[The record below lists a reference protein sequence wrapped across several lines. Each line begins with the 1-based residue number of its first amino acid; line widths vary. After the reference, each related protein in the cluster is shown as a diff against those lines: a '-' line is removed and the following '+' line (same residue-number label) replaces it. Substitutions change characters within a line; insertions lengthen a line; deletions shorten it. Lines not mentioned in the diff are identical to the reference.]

1 MKKIK
6 CLFLGYNSKQ
16 TKLISFLN
24 NKKINVFQK
33 RNYKV
38 NSKIINKYDVCIC
51 YGYRKILNQSI
62 LKKLNRPIINLHISY
77 LPYNRGVY
85 PNLNS
90 FINNTPKGVSI
101 HEIDKG
107 LDTGKIIFQKKV
119 FFKITNKTNFKDTYK
134 ILRKEIEKLNI
145 KNYKS
150 LIFYRYKTTKQ
161 KKLSL
166 KYQKTFK
173 SKINWNIPIKKYLS
187 KNYF

>member
-1 MKKIK
+1 MKKFR

-16 TKLISFLN
+16 TKLITFLK
-24 NKKINVFQK
+24 NKKINVTQK

-38 NSKIINKYDVCIC
+38 NAKIINSYDVCIS
-51 YGYRKILNQSI
+51 YGYRKILDYSI
-62 LKKLNRPIINLHISY
+62 LKKLKKPIINLHISY

-107 LDTGKIIFQKKV
+107 IDTGNIIFQKKI

-134 ILRKEIEKLNI
+134 ILKNEIEKLFI
-145 KNYKS
+145 KKYKS
-150 LIFYRYKTTKQ
+150 LIYYKYKSTKQ
-161 KKLSL
+161 KRLSS
-166 KYQKTFK
+166 KGQKTFK
-173 SKINWNIPIKKYLS
+173 SKINWNMPVKKYLK

>member
-1 MKKIK
+1 MKKMK

-16 TKLISFLN
+16 TKLISFLK
-24 NKKINVFQK
+24 NKKINVVQK

-38 NSKIINKYDVCIC
+38 NSKIINKYDFCIS

-77 LPYNRGVY
+77 LPYNRGIN

-90 FINNTPKGVSI
+90 FIKKNPKGVSI

-107 LDTGKIIFQKKV
+107 LDTGKIIFQKKI
-119 FFKITNKTNFKDTYK
+119 FFKITNKTNFRDTYK
-134 ILRKEIEKLNI
+134 ILRKEVEKLFI

-150 LIFYRYKTTKQ
+150 LVFNKYKAKKQ

-166 KYQKTFK
+166 KNQKTFK

-187 KNYF
+187 KNYS